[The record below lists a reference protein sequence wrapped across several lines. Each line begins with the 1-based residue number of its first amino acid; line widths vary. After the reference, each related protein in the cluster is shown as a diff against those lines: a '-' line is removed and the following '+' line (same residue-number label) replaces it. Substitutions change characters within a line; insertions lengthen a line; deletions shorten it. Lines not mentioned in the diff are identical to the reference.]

1 MAYTDTANIPLHMP
15 VPGSKEP
22 AQIALLNENCVTL
35 SNHDHTTGKALAIGR
50 MRSGLA
56 ANRPAAGSAGNV
68 YFSTDTGVFNADTG
82 TAWVQFLTS
91 GGQATVTGWTLVD
104 PIVRDILSFGA
115 KPTGTVD
122 ATITRTGAGAL
133 RVDTNLGVGIAPTAW
148 GSPYVTTQ
156 VGVMALYGQPASVGV
171 GVRANSYYDG
181 TNNLAI
187 ITGAATDVSLANGT
201 FNVYTAP
208 SVAAGAIQTMTQR
221 IGLAQTGT
229 LTLTP
234 AAGVAALVAQGTVG
248 VGATPAAWRSDL
260 SAVQVQ
266 QAAFMASGTGAYFT
280 SNVYYDAGGTKGMV
294 AGAGSQILLS
304 SQMQFF
310 ATQANAAGP
319 GGAVTL
325 VERMAVGNNGTLTL
339 TPAAGATALIVPSLF
354 SVAPVASTTDV
365 QLGASGASAQM
376 RIVATALVPFSD
388 AFVGLGSSAIRW
400 ASVWASSGV
409 VSGSSF
415 DQKHDLSPLDPTA
428 CAQAVLDTDWI
439 SFVYN
444 DPPQPEGEQY
454 AEAYQKMLAETAPA
468 RHQNGYVLGSPDHKV
483 SDLFGL
489 SDRRSKN
496 DGADLAVVACA
507 LQAALRRL
515 AALEGQSGPSGQQP
529 AS

>member
-82 TAWVQFLTS
+82 TAWVQFLTG

-133 RVDTNLGVGIAPTAW
+133 RVDTNLGVGMAPTAW

-156 VGVMALYGQPASVGV
+156 VGVMALYGQPAAVGV

-234 AAGVAALVAQGTVG
+234 AAG
-248 VGATPAAWRSDL
+248 
-260 SAVQVQ
+260 
-266 QAAFMASGTGAYFT
+266 
-280 SNVYYDAGGTKGMV
+280 
-294 AGAGSQILLS
+294 
-304 SQMQFF
+304 
-310 ATQANAAGP
+310 
-319 GGAVTL
+319 
-325 VERMAVGNNGTLTL
+325 
-339 TPAAGATALIVPSLF
+339 ATALIVPSLF

-365 QLGASGASAQM
+365 QLGAAGAGAQM

-468 RHQNGYVLGSPDHKV
+468 RHQNGYVLGSPYHKV

-515 AALEGQSGPSGQQP
+515 AALEGQSGPS
-529 AS
+529 

>member
-35 SNHDHTTGKALAIGR
+35 STHDHTTGKALAIGR

-115 KPTGTVD
+115 KPTRTVD
-122 ATITRTGAGAL
+122 ATITRTGAGTL
-133 RVDTNLGVGIAPTAW
+133 RVDTNLGVGATPSAW
-148 GSPYVTTQ
+148 GSPYVTAQ
-156 VGVMALYGQPASVGV
+156 VGVMALYGQTAAVGV

-181 TNNLAI
+181 TNSRAI
-187 ITGAATDVSLANGT
+187 VTGAANDVSLVNGT
-201 FNVYTAP
+201 FGVYTAP

-234 AAGVAALVAQGTVG
+234 DAGVAALTTP
-248 VGATPAAWRSDL
+248 VGANVGLGEAPAPWRADL
-260 SAVQVQ
+260 NALQVQ
-266 QAAFMASGTGAYFT
+266 KAAFMGAGTSAYLT
-280 SNVYYDAGGTKGMV
+280 SNVYYDAGGTKGIA

-304 SQMQFF
+304 SQMQVYT
-310 ATQANAAGP
+310 TQANAAGP

-325 VERMAVGNNGTLTL
+325 VERMAVGNNGTTTL
-339 TPAAGATALIVPSLF
+339 TPVVGNSALIANTAAGAQLHIQPGAGSNSRLITNTGNIQITPQGGF
-354 SVAPVASTTDV
+354 IHATTDNTV
-365 QLGASGASAQM
+365 HLGA
-376 RIVATALVPFSD
+376 
-388 AFVGLGSSAIRW
+388 GSIRW
-400 ASVWASSGV
+400 ID
-409 VSGSSF
+409 VSAVAGAIQTSHVSMKDGF
-415 DQKHDLSPLDPTA
+415 APLDPAA
-428 CAQAVLDTDWI
+428 CAEAVLGTDWYE
-439 SFVYN
+439 FDYRT
-444 DPPQPEGEQY
+444 DG
-454 AEAYQKMLAETAPA
+454 PA
-468 RHQNGYVLGSPDHKV
+468 RHQRGYVLGSDDHRT
-483 SDLFGL
+483 SPLFGL
-489 SDRRSKN
+489 ADRQTANASS
-496 DGADLAVVACA
+496 DLAVVACA